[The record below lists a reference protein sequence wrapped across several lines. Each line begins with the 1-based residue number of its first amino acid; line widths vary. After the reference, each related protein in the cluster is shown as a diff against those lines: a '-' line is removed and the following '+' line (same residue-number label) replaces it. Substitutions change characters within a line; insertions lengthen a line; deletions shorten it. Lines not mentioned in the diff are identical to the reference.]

1 MSVRP
6 RKVRVGHLT
15 YSVLVDVAAIKK
27 ASADADISEDS
38 EWSAYSDHDRL
49 VIAINPTNPVEVQ
62 RRDMLHELI
71 HCCLRHSGVW
81 PNTYAQIVAK
91 ADNDDGGY
99 TVEEFMVASASMP
112 LLGVLRDNPSLVRW
126 LLA

>member
-49 VIAINPTNPVEVQ
+49 VIAINPTN
-62 RRDMLHELI
+62 MLHELI